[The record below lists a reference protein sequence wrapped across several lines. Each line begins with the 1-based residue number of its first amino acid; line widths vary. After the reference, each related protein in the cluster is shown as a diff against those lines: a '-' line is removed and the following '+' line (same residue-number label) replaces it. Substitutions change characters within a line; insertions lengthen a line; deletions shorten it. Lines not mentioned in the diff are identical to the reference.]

1 MLFILQNAEPQSPP
15 NNSRGNI
22 KCSTKIYGICFLIN
36 TIKFQKYVP
45 GEIVTREP
53 SHVALNSVFSNHQ
66 KYLFES

>member
-1 MLFILQNAEPQSPP
+1 MFYKDLWHL
-15 NNSRGNI
+15 
-22 KCSTKIYGICFLIN
+22 FLIN